1 MIKNLAVSLLALTLL
16 PLQAAQAGPLLKST
30 LSGAQTVTDT
40 TVGTATLPVTG
51 LVTGSL
57 GTAEFLLS
65 PDRRA
70 LAYTLKVSVMPATAI
85 FMAHIHLGPVGANG
99 PVLFWLYGDPN
110 LDPPNSPVPP
120 NQFPR
125 NDGPFTGQISGVL
138 TAADFDPDP
147 SQGVRN
153 FEEAVKNILAGNAY
167 TNVHTVQYPAGET
180 RGQIE
185 TIKK

>member
-1 MIKNLAVSLLALTLL
+1 MNKNIVIYLLALPLL
-16 PLQAAQAGPLLKST
+16 LFQVAQAAPILSST

-40 TVGTATLPVTG
+40 PVGNATLPVTG

-57 GTAEFLLS
+57 GTATFRLS
-65 PDRRA
+65 PDRSK
-70 LAYTLKVSVMPATAI
+70 LAYTLNVSVIPATTI
-85 FMAHIHLGPVGANG
+85 FMAHIHLGPLGANG
-99 PVLFWLYGDPN
+99 PVLFWLYGDPD

-120 NQFPR
+120 DQFPR

-147 SQGVRN
+147 AQGVKT

-167 TNVHTVQYPAGET
+167 TNVHTVQYPLGET
-180 RGQIE
+180 RGQIVK
-185 TIKK
+185 IKK